1 MNLARLNFV
10 APMLFVKFSILVTI
24 IFSLTL
30 AKPAAIAAH
39 KGAQKIC
46 AAIMKADDCIK
57 HC

>member
-1 MNLARLNFV
+1 MNVSRLNVV

-24 IFSLTL
+24 IISLTL

-39 KGAQKIC
+39 KGVQKIC
-46 AAIMKADDCIK
+46 ASIMTAADCAK